1 MSTLKVDTILK
12 RTGTG
17 TITLGQSGDT
27 ISVPTGASLSLQGG
41 SSGQALTTNGSG
53 TLSFASV
60 GGENAPYFFAS
71 VTSNQSINHDTTTKC
86 SFDRADVDSAS
97 GYDTT
102 NKRYTIP
109 SGKGGYWHIGYT
121 VVLGTNGEYIKSAYI
136 YPKKNGSDFPSFNS
150 RHQGVQSIRHDSYP
164 YRNIS
169 MTKSF
174 IGNISASEYIE
185 IHANYGDT
193 RGGGNSVD
201 VGEYYSCFW
210 GYKLIT

>member
-41 SSGQALTTNGSG
+41 SNGQALTTNGSG
-53 TLSFASV
+53 TLSFATV

-71 VTSNQSINHDTTTKC
+71 VTSNQSVNHDTTTKC
-86 SFDRADVDSAS
+86 NFDRADVDSAS

-109 SGKGGYWHIGYT
+109 SDKGGYWHIGYT
-121 VVLGTNGEYIKSAYI
+121 VTMDASGEYIKNCYV

-150 RHQGVQSIRHDSYP
+150 RHQGVQSVRHDSYP
-164 YRNIS
+164 DRNVS

-174 IGNISASEYIE
+174 IGNLSASDYIE
-185 IHANYGDT
+185 IHVNYGDS
-193 RGGGNSVD
+193 RGGGNSVS

-210 GYKLIT
+210 GYRLVQ